1 MQVILF
7 RFGKV
12 YIPAVGWGGNAFTVI
27 SGEQGNKLDLR
38 SREVCPGVFADET
51 GGLFMVGSLL
61 RGGRPANIMK
71 QRGGDEQFEFGFG
84 QAVDGGKFTKKKSRP
99 EGDVA
104 DVLGF
109 LFDLSHPSGGFSD
122 ER

>member
-1 MQVILF
+1 MVGCGQAFSVIARQKGDEF
-7 RFGKV
+7 PVAFGEFF
-12 YIPAVGWGGNAFTVI
+12 PRTFPN
-27 SGEQGNKLDLR
+27 
-38 SREVCPGVFADET
+38 ET

-61 RGGRPANIMK
+61 RGGRPADVMEE
-71 QRGGDEQFEFGFG
+71 RAGHEEFQFGRFESMEGFE
-84 QAVDGGKFTKKKSRP
+84 FTKKKNRP
-99 EGDVA
+99 ESDVA

>member
-1 MQVILF
+1 MVGCGRAFSVIARQKGDEF
-7 RFGKV
+7 PVAFGEFF
-12 YIPAVGWGGNAFTVI
+12 PRTFPN
-27 SGEQGNKLDLR
+27 
-38 SREVCPGVFADET
+38 ET

-61 RGGRPANIMK
+61 RGGRPANIVK

-99 EGDVA
+99 ESDVA